1 MRAAL
6 LTGFSITTIPSTS
19 RQTTG
24 FAGHE
29 LAAIKSDGLE
39 AWPSDP
45 LSGAAARGGGSGG
58 GGGGESACEQSEARW
73 GGGDDDGDDMRAERG
88 AAARRRR
95 RAREA
100 SDARRER
107 ERG

>member
-39 AWPSDP
+39 AWPSDLASP
-45 LSGAAARGGGSGG
+45 TAAS
-58 GGGGESACEQSEARW
+58 S
-73 GGGDDDGDDMRAERG
+73 
-88 AAARRRR
+88 
-95 RAREA
+95 
-100 SDARRER
+100 
-107 ERG
+107 